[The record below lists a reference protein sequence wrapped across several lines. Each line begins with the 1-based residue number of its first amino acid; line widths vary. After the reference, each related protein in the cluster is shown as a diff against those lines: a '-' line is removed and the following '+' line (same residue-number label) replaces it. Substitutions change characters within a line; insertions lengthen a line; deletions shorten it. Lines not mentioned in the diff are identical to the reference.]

1 MLWVSLIG
9 LVFGIG
15 LGLVYSVPIPV
26 IYAKYL
32 GLAILASFD
41 SLLGGLRAGFEHSFD
56 RNVFLTGFFF
66 NGAVAALLSYLGDR
80 IGVEI
85 YLAVI
90 FVFGARIFNNLAVL
104 RRYALS
110 WLQTRSK
117 K

>member
-1 MLWVSLIG
+1 MVWVSLVG
-9 LVFGIG
+9 LVVGVG
-15 LGLVYSVPIPV
+15 LGLAYSVPIPPV
-26 IYAKYL
+26 YAKYL

-41 SLLGGLRAGFEHSFD
+41 TLLGGLRANVEHSFD
-56 RNVFLTGFFF
+56 RGVFLSGFFF

-90 FVFGARIFNNLAVL
+90 FVFGTRIFNNLAVL

-110 WLQTRSK
+110 RVRWRGER
-117 K
+117 